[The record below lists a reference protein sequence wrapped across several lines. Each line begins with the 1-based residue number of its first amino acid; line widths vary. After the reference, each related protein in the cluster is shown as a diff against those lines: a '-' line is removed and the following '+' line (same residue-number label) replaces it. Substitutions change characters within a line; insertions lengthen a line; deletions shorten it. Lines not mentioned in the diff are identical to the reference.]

1 MNSETQ
7 RQQLLFVW
15 TDESSLHGRVVGW
28 SFFDGNDPLADL
40 TDLEYRRGV
49 DVLADGW
56 RLIQGSQLVNRPA
69 GDEYQH
75 GVLEFEWIFE
85 RIVARR
91 EIHPAAD

>member
-1 MNSETQ
+1 MNCETE

-15 TDESSLHGRVVGW
+15 TDESSLHGRIIGW
-28 SFFDGNDPLADL
+28 SFFDGNDRAADL
-40 TDLEYRRGV
+40 TDHDYQRGV

-75 GVLEFEWIFE
+75 GILEFEWIFE

-91 EIHPAAD
+91 AVHPHE

>member
-1 MNSETQ
+1 MNAETE

-15 TDESSLHGRVVGW
+15 TDESSLHGRIIGW
-28 SFFDGNDPLADL
+28 SFFDGNDSAADL
-40 TDLEYRRGV
+40 TDHDYQRAV

-56 RLIQGSQLVNRPA
+56 RLIQGSQLVNRPS

-75 GVLEFEWIFE
+75 GILEFEWIFE

-91 EIHPAAD
+91 SVHPHQ